1 MMHFTT
7 RNHQSNTL
15 SIILNNV
22 IAGIRNIYIIWMLD
36 DHLELNGIST
46 PFAKTY
52 RINIISWQIV
62 LDTRHAFQDFSS
74 DCQFL
79 ALVWTSLF

>member
-22 IAGIRNIYIIWMLD
+22 IAGIRNIYIIWMLR
-36 DHLELNGIST
+36 
-46 PFAKTY
+46 AKWH
-52 RINIISWQIV
+52 INAI
-62 LDTRHAFQDFSS
+62 
-74 DCQFL
+74 CQNVPYQYNFL
-79 ALVWTSLF
+79 ADLSGHPPRISGF